1 MLVLLWLLL
10 AHSEW
15 KDKYVFKEQM
25 PAAGVPGLS
34 CRASGRPLCQG
45 AGAAALE
52 DSGSGWAKDLPG
64 MWLRPH
70 ADSLGLEHGSATNL
84 LQYLSR
90 SGALLSFCWPSG
102 PEVYSGP
109 CGSALHSAWYSMEL
123 SEPVTHLVSGPQE
136 VLGSLVPSSHRSQA
150 KTCSGNTVGGVT
162 SCNEAYGPGQEEGV
176 M

>member
-34 CRASGRPLCQG
+34 CRESGRPLCQG

-52 DSGSGWAKDLPG
+52 DSGSGCAKDLPG
-64 MWLRPH
+64 VCLRPH
-70 ADSLGLEHGSATNL
+70 ADSLGLECGSSTNL
-84 LQYLSR
+84 LQDLSR
-90 SGALLSFCWPSG
+90 SGTLLSFSWP

-109 CGSALHSAWYSMEL
+109 FGSALHSAWYSMEL
-123 SEPVTHLVSGPQE
+123 SESVTHLVWPSGGAGI
-136 VLGSLVPSSHRSQA
+136 LGPFQ
-150 KTCSGNTVGGVT
+150 
-162 SCNEAYGPGQEEGV
+162 
-176 M
+176 